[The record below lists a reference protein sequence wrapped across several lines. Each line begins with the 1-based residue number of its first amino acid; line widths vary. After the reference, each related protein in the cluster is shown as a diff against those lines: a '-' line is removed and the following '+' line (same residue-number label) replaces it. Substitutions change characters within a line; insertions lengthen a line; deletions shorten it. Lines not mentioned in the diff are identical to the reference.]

1 MEDMNNKRM
10 EAKWRVKESKKT
22 STVTFSVAQ
31 KHCMQR
37 ACCIQYST
45 KCTVCNKT
53 TKSKQTS
60 FFRDTCFPD
69 SFLLFLH
76 FESLISFKVD
86 MNLETP
92 HFPVSEFGKYF
103 EDSVYEPAED
113 TFLLLD
119 ALESQLSTILQTQK
133 WFFSTFPVLSF
144 IFFS

>member
-1 MEDMNNKRM
+1 MPAVFFNLP
-10 EAKWRVKESKKT
+10 
-22 STVTFSVAQ
+22 VAQ
-31 KHCMQR
+31 TEFVAER
-37 ACCIQYST
+37 AEQQCAARRL
-45 KCTVCNKT
+45 VPP
-53 TKSKQTS
+53 
-60 FFRDTCFPD
+60 CFYYI
-69 SFLLFLH
+69 LFLH

-133 WFFSTFPVLSF
+133 
-144 IFFS
+144 